1 MGKTETKYDLKRFI
15 DAQAHSY
22 QTALSEVRA
31 GEKQSHWMWFIF
43 PQLKGLGFSD
53 TAQYYGIDGI
63 GEAKAYLENEV
74 LGARLIEITGAA
86 LALKSSDASEVFGY
100 PDDLKFRSSM
110 TLFSLVEPKN
120 EIFQM
125 ALDKFFGGKLDAKT
139 LELLK
144 K

>member
-1 MGKTETKYDLKRFI
+1 MNFDLTRFLR
-15 DAQAHSY
+15 AQNMSY
-22 QTALSEVRA
+22 QTALSEIRA

-53 TAQYYGIDGI
+53 TAQYYGIDGLA
-63 GEAKAYLENEV
+63 EAKAYMENEV
-74 LGARLIEITGAA
+74 LSARLIEITSAA

-120 EIFQM
+120 EIFQR
-125 ALDKFFGGKLDAKT
+125 ALDKFFDGKPDERT
-139 LELLK
+139 IELLRL
-144 K
+144 

>member
-1 MGKTETKYDLKRFI
+1 M
-15 DAQAHSY
+15 SY
-22 QTALSEVRA
+22 QTALSEIRA

-53 TAQYYGIDGI
+53 TAQYYGIDGLA
-63 GEAKAYLENEV
+63 EAKAYMENEV
-74 LGARLIEITGAA
+74 LSARLIEITSAA

-120 EIFQM
+120 EIFQR
-125 ALDKFFGGKLDAKT
+125 ALDKFFDGKPDERT
-139 LELLK
+139 IELLRL
-144 K
+144 